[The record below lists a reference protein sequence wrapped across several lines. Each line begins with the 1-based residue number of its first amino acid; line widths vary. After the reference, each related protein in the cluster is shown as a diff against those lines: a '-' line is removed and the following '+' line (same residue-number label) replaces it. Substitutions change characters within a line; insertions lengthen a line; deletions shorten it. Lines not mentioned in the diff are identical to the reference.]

1 MARDKEE
8 EEEERSVNFRESR
21 LLTVDQ
27 IKLSKSTRIL
37 SFNAQSMNNKF
48 QKIRDITQTVKPTV
62 LALQETWGKNSSTDY
77 SIRGYSK
84 PDIVAR
90 NGNMNAGGGVGI
102 WVTEGTDFEVV
113 KSPFIEKLIE
123 TQTILLP
130 DLQPVSY
137 THLTLPTICSV

>member
-8 EEEERSVNFRESR
+8 EEEDRPVNFRESR

-27 IKLSKSTRIL
+27 IKLSKSTKIL

-90 NGNMNAGGGVGI
+90 KGNMNAGGGVGI
-102 WVTEGTDFEVV
+102 WVTEGQTL
-113 KSPFIEKLIE
+113 KSL
-123 TQTILLP
+123 
-130 DLQPVSY
+130 
-137 THLTLPTICSV
+137 THHLSKN

>member
-8 EEEERSVNFRESR
+8 EEEELPINFRESR
-21 LLTVDQ
+21 LITADQ
-27 IKLSKSTRIL
+27 VKESKSTRIL

-48 QKIRDITQTVKPTV
+48 QKIRDITQTIKPTI

-90 NGNMNAGGGVGI
+90 KGNMNAGGRVGI
-102 WVTEGTDFEVV
+102 WVVEGTDFEII
-113 KSPFIEKLIE
+113 KSPFSK
-123 TQTILLP
+123 
-130 DLQPVSY
+130 S
-137 THLTLPTICSV
+137 